1 MSQREQ
7 LVENFEDAFIALF
20 MSDVAEHEGEKI
32 IEENEELKRDASFAL
47 SPELEDRCLKT
58 ISKADRRKRGSRA
71 GSAGKKIYGVFSK
84 LSVAAVIAM
93 ALFTTAYAAFPEVRV
108 STLNLLIEVSDIA
121 TELSLVDDD
130 SANEGDHSVETPN
143 ASAPNVAGYVLPES
157 IISEYELIDES
168 NSEVSAQ
175 AAFIAADGSA
185 IRIRV
190 QLGSG
195 SVVSIN
201 TEDAVSVQEI
211 NLGNFEGLIVEQ
223 STGVIAGIADMDKTN
238 FILITISGMDFNSSV
253 TIINEFL
260 SMN

>member
-47 SPELEDRCLKT
+47 PPELEDRCLKT

-121 TELSLVDDD
+121 TELSF
-130 SANEGDHSVETPN
+130 GDVK
-143 ASAPNVAGYVLPES
+143 
-157 IISEYELIDES
+157 
-168 NSEVSAQ
+168 NSETDELTNPGSESDASISGYLIPDYVVANYKTVDKGNNQFASWASYSSS
-175 AAFIAADGSA
+175 DGST
-185 IRIRV
+185 IDIEV
-190 QLGSG
+190 QNGSDT
-195 SVVSIN
+195 SVSIN
-201 TEDAVSVQEI
+201 TEDADETRTIKIGDFQAIIALQNNGVVHAGVADTSNYKFIIFTFNGVDFNTSVS
-211 NLGNFEGLIVEQ
+211 IV
-223 STGVIAGIADMDKTN
+223 TN
-238 FILITISGMDFNSSV
+238 FLEAN
-253 TIINEFL
+253 
-260 SMN
+260 